1 MERSKLTIA
10 LIVVIAAFVIVWRV
24 GFYKPAGTSTEKAAK
39 PKLVSELN
47 KVAPPAFLRKQEGGK
62 PSEANEPKGAAGEKV
77 VALDVNQPQ
86 SLVERGAW
94 SVERGANRKK
104 LDAKRYPLNAD
115 KGMPF
120 DPNRSGPP
128 SQMGFDM
135 PMGTP
140 SLVAR
145 GPSLVGPELTAEGPN
160 AFAMLP
166 RPDEM
171 RRAFEPNRPA
181 GPNEPMEALNLREVE
196 MKSIIQKLA
205 EWTGKVV
212 IPTEE
217 AMKQKVTIY
226 SSEKLPRGQAL
237 AHIYS
242 ALRMKGYVVEHGDNA
257 IYITPMKDA
266 KLGFVPTITAG
277 QPLALLENKDQIVQ
291 KFFKLGSYRPTQMSQ
306 VIQPLVGEYGYVSA
320 DETTSTL
327 LVIDTVQNL
336 MRIER
341 IIVEFDVPEA
351 EQSETNIFPVQYGDP
366 SEIVQMLKILLG
378 QSQGYS
384 ASRGRGGSERD
395 RFGGPPSAQVSSQPS
410 GGSQQTKTDSSKS
423 AGAATSVVVTS
434 TRGSIVLIP
443 EPRRKWII
451 ARASAE
457 DMKLID
463 EWIKK
468 LDRAGPVESE
478 YEVVQLRYADAEEV
492 ERSIEEGFRNLPG
505 TEFLPSINVEPLRGT
520 RQVVVFGRKDLREMV
535 KKIIA
540 EMDIPP
546 GQFETQYFKLKYADP
561 DQIKTNIDDLYQE
574 GTYSSGRSSFN
585 PFSPFGYSSGR
596 RSSTTSTD
604 MVKVL
609 SYVSLKQITVIAS
622 PENMEKI
629 RQQIAEWD
637 RALDVNEVRPR
648 IIELRN
654 SDPVKMAAL
663 LTTLFSEQTSTGR
676 TSFFEMMF
684 GGSQGKQKIVGPL
697 YGQLTFEEVSG
708 TKKIIVISKIPE
720 AYDVVEALVRDLDK
734 QEMAEVPRVIKL
746 KYANPED
753 LCERLNAMFN
763 EPGSS
768 ARIRFSTRGL
778 SEYSMDQGGTSSSS
792 SSSNTNTSASSSTD
806 YTPWWSGQGARS
818 NIGQEMPISNIIGRI
833 RFVPD
838 PHTKAILTLAP
849 PEFIGSIEK
858 LIQDLDVPGKQVMI
872 KAIIV
877 EIDHSSVTSLGL
889 QLSSNPL
896 DAFGTLEENAVTAL
910 NQLTLLEQH
919 GSFTLDVEA
928 DVTALVDFLVK
939 KTNAKIL
946 NQQTLWTK
954 DNEEANFFKGDKVA
968 FQTQTSLSETGG
980 RATSSYEFQRVGMT
994 LRSRPSITPE
1004 KNVDMI
1010 VNVMLSQLTGETVN
1024 GQPVRTEMETT
1035 TNMIVQDG
1043 QTIMLG
1049 GILFQKDSVIERKI
1063 PLFGDVPVV
1072 GGLFRHNETMQ
1083 GNNELIVFITPYV
1096 VDEPNNILP
1105 ETKEQIEK
1113 PQEKLKEVQKQLEA
1127 TMEALKED

>member
-47 KVAPPAFLRKQEGGK
+47 KPAARVVK
-62 PSEANEPKGAAGEKV
+62 PSEANEPEGAAEKV
-77 VALDVNQPQ
+77 VALDVNAPQ
-86 SLVERGAW
+86 RMMGPGEPNRPFGRERGRAFG
-94 SVERGANRKK
+94 RGMRS
-104 LDAKRYPLNAD
+104 DR
-115 KGMPF
+115 GMPF

-135 PMGTP
+135 PMGP
-140 SLVAR
+140 PGS
-145 GPSLVGPELTAEGPN
+145 GEPN
-160 AFAMLP
+160 AFAMFP
-166 RPDEM
+166 RPDDM

-205 EWTGKVV
+205 EWTGKVI

-226 SSEKLPRGQAL
+226 SSEKLPRSQAL

-242 ALRMKGYVVEHGDNA
+242 ALRMKGYVAEHGDNA

-266 KLGFVPTITAG
+266 KLGFVPTIPAG

-291 KFFKLGSYRPTQMSQ
+291 KFFKMGSYRPTQMSQ

-327 LVIDTVQNL
+327 FVIDTVQNL
-336 MRIER
+336 MRIEQ
-341 IIVEFDVPEA
+341 IIAEFDVPEA
-351 EQSETNIFPVQYGDP
+351 EQSETRTFAIEHGDP

-384 ASRGRGGSERD
+384 ASRGRGGERD
-395 RFGGPPSAQVSSQPS
+395 RFGGPFGGPPSAQASSQP
-410 GGSQQTKTDSSKS
+410 QQTKTDSSKG

-468 LDRAGPVESE
+468 LDRAEPVESE
-478 YEVVQLRYADAEEV
+478 YEVVQLRYADAGEV
-492 ERSIEEGFRNLPG
+492 EASIEQGFRDLPG
-505 TEFLPSINVEPLRGT
+505 TEFLPSINVEPLRDS
-520 RQVVVFGRKDLREMV
+520 RQVVIFGRKDLREMV

-574 GTYSSGRSSFN
+574 GTYGSGRSSYN
-585 PFSPFGYSSGR
+585 PFSSFGGYNAGR

-609 SYVSLKQITVIAS
+609 SYVSLKQVTVIAS
-622 PENMEKI
+622 SENMEKI

-684 GGSQGKQKIVGPL
+684 GSSQGKQKIVGPL

-768 ARIRFSTRGL
+768 ARIRLTTRGL
-778 SEYSMDQGGTSSSS
+778 SEYSMEQGGTSSSS
-792 SSSNTNTSASSSTD
+792 SSGNTNTSASSSTD
-806 YTPWWSGQGARS
+806 YIPWWSGQGART
-818 NIGQEMPISNIIGRI
+818 NVDQEMPISNIIGRI

-849 PEFIGSIEK
+849 PEFMSSIEK

-889 QLSSNPL
+889 QLSSANPAT

-919 GSFTLDVEA
+919 GSFTLNVEA

-954 DNEEANFFKGDKVA
+954 DNEEADFFKGDKVA
-968 FQTQTSLSETGG
+968 FQTTTSLSETGG

-1010 VNVMLSQLTGETVN
+1010 INVMLSQLTGENVN

-1049 GILFQKDSVIERKI
+1049 GILFQKDSVVERKI

-1096 VDEPNNILP
+1096 VDEPNNTLP

-1113 PQEKLKEVQKQLEA
+1113 PREKLKEVQKQLDA